1 MCSSDLALFDATG
14 DRRVTAAIAT
24 FGAAPMFFYVFHL
37 YVLKAG
43 YLVAYALHGPNQGGY
58 LSVPS
63 VGAVWLLAAALAV
76 PLYYPTRGFARW
88 KRRRRDL
95 AWLRYF

>member
-1 MCSSDLALFDATG
+1 MALFEATE
-14 DRRVTAAIAT
+14 DRRITAAVAT
-24 FGAAPMFFYVFHL
+24 FGAAPMFFYVLHL

-43 YLVAYALHGPNQGGY
+43 YLVAYALLGPNRDEY
-58 LSVPS
+58 LSVPGLS
-63 VGAVWLLAAALAV
+63 ALWLRAATLTV
-76 PLYYPTRGFARW
+76 PLYLPTRGFARW